1 MDPNIWGSHAWLF
14 LHTVTLNYPD
24 EPTRFDKENYKHFF
38 ENLGHVIPCE
48 VCKDHYKQNIRKYP
62 IQLDSKESLTKWLH
76 HIHNLVNI
84 KNGKDE
90 FKYDDFIKKYSNLY
104 SGNNTQKVFLL
115 ILFIIVCITLFY
127 LYKNYKK

>member
-38 ENLGHVIPCE
+38 ENLGHVIPCD
-48 VCKDHYKQNIRKYP
+48 VCKNHYKQNIRKYP

-104 SGNNTQKVFLL
+104 SGNNPQKVFLL
-115 ILFIIVCITLFY
+115 ILFIIVCIALFY

>member
-48 VCKDHYKQNIRKYP
+48 VCKSHYKQNIRKYP

-90 FKYDDFIKKYSNLY
+90 FKYDDLIKKYSDLY
-104 SGNNTQKVFLL
+104 SDNNPQKVSLL
-115 ILFIIVCITLFY
+115 ILFIIVCVTVYY